1 MSLKTLAILLSTL
14 SIALLVIFSL
24 PSIASV
30 NGTFFAIY
38 LFYAS
43 LVVWLI
49 VLVRWLRKP

>member
-30 NGTFFAIY
+30 NGAFFAIY